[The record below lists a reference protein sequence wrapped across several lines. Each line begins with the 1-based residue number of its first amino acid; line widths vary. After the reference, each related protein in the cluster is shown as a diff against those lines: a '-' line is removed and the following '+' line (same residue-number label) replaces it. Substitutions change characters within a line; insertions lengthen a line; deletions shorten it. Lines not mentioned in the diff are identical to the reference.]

1 MDFNIS
7 QQNTGLEEQ
16 KIREKEDRLAAVMDE
31 YGKGP
36 VCLAFSGGV
45 DSSLLLKLACDA
57 ARRHGTKV
65 WAVTFD
71 TMLHPACD
79 LENAKKV
86 AEEMDASHIIL
97 AVNELEQEELRNN
110 PVNRCYLCKRR
121 LFLRLQEFALEKGCS
136 VMLEGTNAD
145 DLKVYRPGLRAV
157 RELGIQSPLADCGLT
172 KKEVKTLAGRYGIS
186 TASRPSTPCMAT
198 RLPYGARLDSDLLKR
213 IEAGEEFLRQELFSE
228 GQPGNVRL
236 RVHGDTARLETD
248 AGQFSAVL
256 EKRAQITERLKALG
270 FTYITL
276 DLEGFRSG
284 SMDVNVKTSMP
295 QTHTLPHSGT
305 DFRP

>member
-57 ARRHGTKV
+57 ARRHGMKV

-121 LFLRLQEFALEKGCS
+121 LFLRLQEFASEKGCS

>member
-236 RVHGDTARLETD
+236 RVHGDIARLETD

>member
-1 MDFNIS
+1 MDVNIS
-7 QQNTGLEEQ
+7 QQNAGSEEQ
-16 KIREKEDRLAAVMDE
+16 RIREKEAQLTAVMDE

-57 ARRHGTKV
+57 ARRHGTRV

-79 LENAKKV
+79 LENAKRV
-86 AEEMDASHIIL
+86 AEEMDASHVIL

-121 LFLRLQEFALEKGCS
+121 LFLRLQEFASEQGCA

-157 RELGIQSPLADCGLT
+157 QELGVKSPLADCGLT

-186 TASRPSTPCMAT
+186 TASRPSAPCMAT

-284 SMDVNVKTSMP
+284 SMDVNVKDAMP
-295 QTHTLPHSGT
+295 QTHTSSHSGT

>member
-7 QQNTGLEEQ
+7 QQNTGVEEQ
-16 KIREKEDRLAAVMDE
+16 KIREKEAQLAAVMDE

-110 PVNRCYLCKRR
+110 PVNRCYLCKHR
-121 LFLRLQEFALEKGCS
+121 LFLRLQEFASQKGCA
-136 VMLEGTNAD
+136 VILDGTNAD
-145 DLKVYRPGLRAV
+145 DLKEYRPGLAALK
-157 RELGIQSPLADCGLT
+157 ELGVKSPLAACGLT
-172 KKEVKTLAGRYGIS
+172 KQDVKALAAQYGIS
-186 TASRPSTPCMAT
+186 TVSRPSAPCMAT

>member
-121 LFLRLQEFALEKGCS
+121 LFLRLQEFASEKGCS

-236 RVHGDTARLETD
+236 RVHGDIARLETD

>member
-121 LFLRLQEFALEKGCS
+121 LFLRLQEFASEKGCS

>member
-1 MDFNIS
+1 MDVAIS
-7 QQNTGLEEQ
+7 QKNTDFEKGR
-16 KIREKEDRLAAVMDE
+16 IREKEKQLKAVMDE

-45 DSSLLLKLACDA
+45 DSSLLLKLACEA
-57 ARRHGTKV
+57 AERHGTRV

-86 AEEMDASHIIL
+86 AEEMDASHVVL
-97 AVNELEQEELRNN
+97 TVDELEQEELRNN

-121 LFLRLQEFALEKGCS
+121 LFLRLQEFAKEQGCS
-136 VMLEGTNAD
+136 VLLDGTNAD
-145 DLKVYRPGLRAV
+145 DLNEYRPGLAALE
-157 RELGIQSPLADCGLT
+157 ELGIQSPLAACGLT
-172 KKEVKTLAGRYGIS
+172 KKEVKALAAQYGVS
-186 TASRPSTPCMAT
+186 AASRPSAPCMAT
-198 RLPYGARLDSDLLKR
+198 RLPYGARLDYALLKR
-213 IEAGEEFLRQELFSE
+213 IEEGEEFLKKELFTE
-228 GQPGNVRL
+228 GNPGNVRL

-248 AGQFSAVL
+248 AGQFFSVL
-256 EKRAQITERLKALG
+256 EKREKIAERLKELG

-284 SMDVNVKTSMP
+284 SMDAKVRAATP
-295 QTHTLPHSGT
+295 QTRT
-305 DFRP
+305 

>member
-1 MDFNIS
+1 
-7 QQNTGLEEQ
+7 
-16 KIREKEDRLAAVMDE
+16 
-31 YGKGP
+31 
-36 VCLAFSGGV
+36 
-45 DSSLLLKLACDA
+45 
-57 ARRHGTKV
+57 
-65 WAVTFD
+65 
-71 TMLHPACD
+71 
-79 LENAKKV
+79 
-86 AEEMDASHIIL
+86 
-97 AVNELEQEELRNN
+97 
-110 PVNRCYLCKRR
+110 
-121 LFLRLQEFALEKGCS
+121 
-136 VMLEGTNAD
+136 MLEGTNAD

>member
-16 KIREKEDRLAAVMDE
+16 KIREKEAQLAAVMDE

-45 DSSLLLKLACDA
+45 DSSLILKLACDT

-86 AEEMDASHIIL
+86 AEEMDASHVIL

-228 GQPGNVRL
+228 GRPGNVRL

-284 SMDVNVKTSMP
+284 SMDVNVKASMP

>member
-57 ARRHGTKV
+57 ARRHGMKV

-121 LFLRLQEFALEKGCS
+121 LFLRLQEFASEKGCS

-248 AGQFSAVL
+248 AGQFSVVL

>member
-31 YGKGP
+31 CGKGP

-121 LFLRLQEFALEKGCS
+121 LFLRLQEFASEKGCS